1 MVGTV
6 RSHRNLSAGSLK
18 AQLLEICSRA
28 IHAAVTAAIIGLE
41 VIKRICAAGPFLFGQ
56 VKLQHREGAGLKF
69 YPTQNRA

>member
-6 RSHRNLSAGSLK
+6 RSHRNLSVDSLK

-28 IHAAVTAAIIGLE
+28 IHAAVTAAVIGLE

-56 VKLQHREGAGLKF
+56 VKLQHREGARLKF

>member
-28 IHAAVTAAIIGLE
+28 IHAAATAAIIGLE
-41 VIKRICAAGPFLFGQ
+41 VIKRIRAAGPFFFGQ
-56 VKLQHREGAGLKF
+56 VKLQHREGARLKL
-69 YPTQNRA
+69 YPAQNRT

>member
-6 RSHRNLSAGSLK
+6 PCHRNLSIDSLK
-18 AQLLEICSRA
+18 SQLLEICSRA

-56 VKLQHREGAGLKF
+56 VKLQHREGVGLKF
-69 YPTQNRA
+69 HPAQNRT

>member
-1 MVGTV
+1 MLGTV
-6 RSHRNLSAGSLK
+6 RNHGNLSVDSLK

-56 VKLQHREGAGLKF
+56 VKLQHREGVGLKF
-69 YPTQNRA
+69 HPAQNRT